1 MRILS
6 ILCGLAFAV
15 MAGFLLACSTVA
27 ASAQPALRAID
38 LAMLDKILGP
48 LSWLTLALA
57 LLGAGLALRSRCEGW
72 VPLVA
77 GCATFVPCH
86 FVLPH
91 VAGLAGTALL
101 CLTAAAL
108 ALSPLTRMPI
118 SYWRV
123 AG

>member
-1 MRILS
+1 MRVLS
-6 ILCGLAFAV
+6 ILCGLSFAV
-15 MAGFLLACSTVA
+15 MAGFFLACSTVV

-38 LAMLDKILGP
+38 LVMLGRIFGP
-48 LSWLTLALA
+48 LSWAALALA

-72 VPLVA
+72 APLVA
-77 GCATFVPCH
+77 GCAIFVPCQ
-86 FVLPH
+86 FGLPH

-101 CLTAAAL
+101 CLTAAGL